1 LSSKT
6 DEIREEAKEQ
16 VKDSAMSESGKKA
29 MQFMSERNRLRQE
42 LQEMETLVEELS
54 PVTSTGKSDEYVK
67 WIATVLA
74 ISGVFMISAEMGTI
88 GQICY
93 MLSSVCWVY
102 VGASWNDKA
111 IMIGSAITGTSVAMN
126 LTKYLIT

>member
-16 VKDSAMSESGKKA
+16 VKNSAMSESGKKA